1 MLAIQKH
8 MRFQG
13 KLSSWNDAK
22 GIGTI
27 TWNGSSDKVFVHI
40 SAFTTRRKRPTEGD
54 IVTYEVEKDK
64 NGKFKA
70 VNVSFPQSQ
79 LPPTPER
86 KKPSS
91 GIFIGGVTVAFV
103 GYLAFCS
110 FTGRVQLMALGV
122 YAAASIIAFIAYCID
137 KSAAE
142 QGKWR
147 TQEST
152 LHMMALL
159 CGWPGAYAAQRVT
172 RHKTVKESFQSVFVT
187 TVFLNIGGFILY
199 SSPTAAQALLGLFN

>member
-1 MLAIQKH
+1 

-27 TWNGSSDKVFVHI
+27 TWNGSSDRVFVHI
-40 SAFTTRRKRPTEGD
+40 RAFTTRRKRPAEGD

-70 VNVSFPQSQ
+70 INVSFPQSQ
-79 LPPTPER
+79 LPPVPQR
-86 KKPSS
+86 QKLSS
-91 GIFIGGVTVAFV
+91 GIFIGSITVLFV
-103 GYLAFCS
+103 SYLLFS
-110 FTGRVQLMALGV
+110 VFSGRVPLSVLGI
-122 YAAASIIAFIAYCID
+122 YAAASFIAFIAYCID
-137 KSAAE
+137 KNAAE

-159 CGWPGAYAAQRVT
+159 CGWPGAFAAQRAT
-172 RHKTVKESFQSVFVT
+172 RHKTVKESFQSVVS
-187 TVFLNIGGFILY
+187 G
-199 SSPTAAQALLGLFN
+199 